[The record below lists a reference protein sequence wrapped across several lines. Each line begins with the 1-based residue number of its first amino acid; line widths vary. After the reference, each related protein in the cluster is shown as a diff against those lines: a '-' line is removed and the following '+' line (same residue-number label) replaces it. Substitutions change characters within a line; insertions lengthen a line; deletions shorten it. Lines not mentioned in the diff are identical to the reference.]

1 MDECSQQAGA
11 GSRGQ
16 EKAVAVMV
24 VVAVVVV
31 VVMVVVVDRLS
42 NLYNKLSMSNF
53 FCWTNCLICL
63 TNHQCIDLESTII

>member
-1 MDECSQQAGA
+1 MASCELHITWIARADECSQQAGA

-31 VVMVVVVDRLS
+31 VVVVMVVVVDRLS

-53 FCWTNCLICL
+53 SVGQIV
-63 TNHQCIDLESTII
+63 